1 MKNQY
6 KWKIESFAKGIDANK
21 AIKEFERIKNEFG
34 ALTPENMVKA
44 SKPKKA
50 LLHYIIF
57 KMGDKEAD
65 SQYRLQI
72 ARVTINK
79 IEVTI
84 ISDSEPRDIPV
95 FEIVIVEDKGRQY
108 KHIETLTYNE
118 IEQVKNT
125 TLAMLK
131 QLSHKLKIYK
141 EFNKVLDCL
150 DKAVELLQTKNK

>member
-34 ALTPENMVKA
+34 TLTPENIVNA
-44 SKPKKA
+44 SKSKKA
-50 LLHYIIF
+50 LFHSIIF
-57 KMGDKEAD
+57 KIGDEEAAKH
-65 SQYRLQI
+65 YRLQI
-72 ARVTINK
+72 ARVIINN

-95 FEIVIVEDKGRQY
+95 FEIVTIEDEGRQY

-118 IEQVKNT
+118 IEQVRNT
-125 TLAMLK
+125 TRVALK

-141 EFNKVLDCL
+141 EFDKVLNCL
-150 DKAVELLQTKNK
+150 NEAVELLSN